1 MFGTYFYHK
10 RVRSAVS
17 VFGSLFNNLFVLRKN
32 SAGETISQVK
42 VPLSYAPKRNFISRL
57 EAMNNGEQAE
67 RRVAIKLPRMSFEIT
82 SITYDNTRQLNKMNS
97 LNKVLSGSTVSRQK
111 IFSHTPYNVN
121 FDLNVYAKS
130 QDDALQIVE
139 QIFPFFTPQYT
150 VTVKPFSNITD
161 LTEDVPITLTSTNF
175 SDDFEGSIEQR
186 RTIIYTLSFEMKVN
200 FYGPLNTS
208 KIIREVSNNLF
219 IMDSSQDSGDYLK
232 TIQITPTP
240 SGVSAD
246 SDYGFNEVDSDNPS
260 NI

>member
-57 EAMNNGEQAE
+57 ESMNSGEQAE

-97 LNKVLSGSTVSRQK
+97 LNKVLSGSVVSRQK
-111 IFSHTPYNVN
+111 IFSHTPYNIN
-121 FDLNVYAKS
+121 FDLNIYAKS

-175 SDDFEGSIEQR
+175 SDDFEGAIEQR

-200 FYGPLNTS
+200 FYGPLNTG
-208 KIIREVSNNLF
+208 KVIREVSNNIF
-219 IMDSSQDSGDYLK
+219 IIDSASGGDYIK
-232 TIQITPTP
+232 TQNITPTP

>member
-57 EAMNNGEQAE
+57 EAMNSGEQAE

-111 IFSHTPYNVN
+111 IFSHTPYNIN
-121 FDLNVYAKS
+121 FDLNIYAKS

-175 SDDFEGSIEQR
+175 SDDFEGAIEQR

-200 FYGPLNTS
+200 FYGNLNTS

-232 TIQITPTP
+232 TIQHNTNTKW
-240 SGVSAD
+240 SKCR
-246 SDYGFNEVDSDNPS
+246 
-260 NI
+260 